1 MLLILFDALLAGYLT
16 WGISNRRDYK
26 EMAEEEGDEWT
37 FGKSLYSILLS
48 PALILREMYKV
59 MTDKE

>member
-1 MLLILFDALLAGYLT
+1 
-16 WGISNRRDYK
+16 
-26 EMAEEEGDEWT
+26 MAEEEGDEWT

-48 PALILREMYKV
+48 PALILRELYKV